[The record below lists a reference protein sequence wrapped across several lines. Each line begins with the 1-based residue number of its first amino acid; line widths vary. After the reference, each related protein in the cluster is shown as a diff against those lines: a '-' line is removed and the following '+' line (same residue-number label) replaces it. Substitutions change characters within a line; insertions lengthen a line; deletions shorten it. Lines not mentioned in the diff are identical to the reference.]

1 MYFFF
6 YQINCKCKYNKWNV
20 FKTWQHVK
28 CIEVR
33 YLIYFGISNA
43 SVVIYMLL
51 TKDLKNA
58 THNKYLCYK
67 VFQLYHWQTKIK
79 HVWDSTC
86 NKNWLYSLK
95 IYLYTNVRVP
105 RINCISVLFN
115 QTMKSIYI
123 QTITSLQENFVISSA
138 YIFDLQAS
146 LHIFNFLA

>member
-1 MYFFF
+1 
-6 YQINCKCKYNKWNV
+6 
-20 FKTWQHVK
+20 
-28 CIEVR
+28 
-33 YLIYFGISNA
+33 
-43 SVVIYMLL
+43 MLL

-123 QTITSLQENFVISSA
+123 QTITSLQENFLISSA

-146 LHIFNFLA
+146 LHIFNFLSLNEVFVIQLKFFSHILGYSESFTFHSCKWSVLSIV